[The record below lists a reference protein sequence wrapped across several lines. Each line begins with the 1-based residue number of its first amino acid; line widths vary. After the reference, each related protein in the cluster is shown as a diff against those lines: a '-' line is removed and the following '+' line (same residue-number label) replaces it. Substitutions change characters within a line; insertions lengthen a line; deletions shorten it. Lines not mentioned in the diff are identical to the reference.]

1 MSDPKQIIA
10 QQLDGKDVTKIGDTN
25 ESVDESM
32 YDTLEKEETEFWK
45 QVREKGLNPL
55 TDDLERMIKN
65 PEADLNSCKIEI
77 DKMKQQIIEK
87 DQLISTLYAREK
99 QYKEEITFLKSKLPN
114 TKKSQKKG
122 D

>member
-65 PEADLNSCKIEI
+65 PEADLNFCKIEI